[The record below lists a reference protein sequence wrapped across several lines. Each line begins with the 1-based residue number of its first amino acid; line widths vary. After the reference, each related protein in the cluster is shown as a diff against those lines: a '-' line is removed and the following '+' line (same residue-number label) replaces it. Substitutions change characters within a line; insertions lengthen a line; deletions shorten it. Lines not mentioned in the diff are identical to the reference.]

1 MATKPYTKTE
11 QVQTTLTVEQRE
23 QLDAYAAA
31 LPASRA
37 DAIRR
42 LIVEGLKA
50 AATLSPTL
58 DVPKVLTWDCCGA
71 EAGKPH
77 KVGCYTG
84 FGGAV

>member
-42 LIVEGLKA
+42 LIVEGLEVRQELE
-50 AATLSPTL
+50 TLHEER
-58 DVPKVLTWDCCGA
+58 KVW
-71 EAGKPH
+71 
-77 KVGCYTG
+77 
-84 FGGAV
+84 

>member
-1 MATKPYTKTE
+1 MSRKRRKIVAQKPYTKTE

-42 LIVEGLKA
+42 LIVEGLK
-50 AATLSPTL
+50 
-58 DVPKVLTWDCCGA
+58 K
-71 EAGKPH
+71 
-77 KVGCYTG
+77 
-84 FGGAV
+84 

>member
-42 LIVEGLKA
+42 LIVEGLERVEKP
-50 AATLSPTL
+50 LI
-58 DVPKVLTWDCCGA
+58 WQCCGVA
-71 EAGKPH
+71 VGEDHKP
-77 KVGCYTG
+77 GCWYVNG
-84 FGGAV
+84 

>member
-1 MATKPYTKTE
+1 MVTKPYTKTE

-42 LIVEGLKA
+42 LIVEGLA
-50 AATLSPTL
+50 REVERL
-58 DVPKVLTWDCCGA
+58 
-71 EAGKPH
+71 EAWLERK
-77 KVGCYTG
+77 
-84 FGGAV
+84 

>member
-1 MATKPYTKTE
+1 MKPYTKTE

-42 LIVEGLKA
+42 LIVEGL
-50 AATLSPTL
+50 
-58 DVPKVLTWDCCGA
+58 G
-71 EAGKPH
+71 
-77 KVGCYTG
+77 KVGN
-84 FGGAV
+84 

>member
-1 MATKPYTKTE
+1 MVTKPYTKTE

-42 LIVEGLKA
+42 LIVEGLA
-50 AATLSPTL
+50 AEFARRPRRVVTGMEDLS
-58 DVPKVLTWDCCGA
+58 A
-71 EAGKPH
+71 EEVERQLALQHRG
-77 KVGCYTG
+77 VWQTR
-84 FGGAV
+84 

>member
-1 MATKPYTKTE
+1 MEKLMAQKPYTKTE

-42 LIVEGLKA
+42 LIVLGL
-50 AATLSPTL
+50 S
-58 DVPKVLTWDCCGA
+58 A
-71 EAGKPH
+71 EQEHQSAKR
-77 KVGCYTG
+77 
-84 FGGAV
+84 

>member
-1 MATKPYTKTE
+1 MPPKPYTKTE

-42 LIVEGLKA
+42 LIVEGLRQEVRK
-50 AATLSPTL
+50 
-58 DVPKVLTWDCCGA
+58 DWN
-71 EAGKPH
+71 
-77 KVGCYTG
+77 VG
-84 FGGAV
+84 

>member
-1 MATKPYTKTE
+1 MAQKPYTKTE

-42 LIVEGLKA
+42 LIVEGLA
-50 AATLSPTL
+50 AEFARRPRRIMTAMTAG
-58 DVPKVLTWDCCGA
+58 DA
-71 EAGKPH
+71 EEVTFTPGPI
-77 KVGCYTG
+77 T
-84 FGGAV
+84 FG

>member
-42 LIVEGLKA
+42 LIVEGL
-50 AATLSPTL
+50 
-58 DVPKVLTWDCCGA
+58 DVRQQYALEMDQ
-71 EAGKPH
+71 
-77 KVGCYTG
+77 TG
-84 FGGAV
+84 H

>member
-42 LIVEGLKA
+42 LIVEGLA
-50 AATLSPTL
+50 AEFAKRPRRIVTALERHADL
-58 DVPKVLTWDCCGA
+58 
-71 EAGKPH
+71 
-77 KVGCYTG
+77 
-84 FGGAV
+84 